1 MKNDNGRITKE
12 PKFCLDNSVIG
23 DSWRMFRI
31 MAEFVDG
38 FEGMSAIDIPAVTI
52 YGSARTKQDHKY
64 YLLAEKIAAGLV
76 EEGFAVLTG
85 GGPGIMEAA
94 NKGAFSAGGL
104 SVGLNINLPHEQ
116 NLNPFVNFSL
126 DFKYFFVRKVML
138 MKYSTGFICM
148 PGGFGS
154 MDEIFESLTL
164 IQTEKIEPFPIVLV
178 GSEFWGGLV
187 EWIEDKM
194 IESGNISPDDI
205 SLFKVIDDPA
215 EVVAYIKN
223 NCGQVDISLVKGY
236 NSFNTLG

>member
-1 MKNDNGRITKE
+1 MNNDNGRITKE
-12 PKFCLDNSVIG
+12 PKFCLDNSVVG

-31 MAEFVDG
+31 MAEFVEG
-38 FEGMSAIDIPAVTI
+38 FEGMSAIDVPAVTI
-52 YGSARTKQDHKY
+52 YGSARTQPDDKY

-76 EEGFAVLTG
+76 KEGFAVLTG

-104 SVGLNINLPHEQ
+104 SVGLNINLPREQ
-116 NLNPFVNFSL
+116 NLNPFVNFSI

-154 MDEIFESLTL
+154 MDELFESLTL

-194 IESGNISPDDI
+194 IKSGTISPDDT
-205 SLFKVIDDPA
+205 SLFKVIDDPG
-215 EVVAYIKN
+215 EVIAYIKD
-223 NCGQVDISLVKGY
+223 NCGHVDIS
-236 NSFNTLG
+236 

>member
-1 MKNDNGRITKE
+1 MKNDNGRIIKE
-12 PKFCLDNSVIG
+12 PQFCLDNSVIG

-38 FEGMSAIDIPAVTI
+38 FDGMSAIDVPAVTI
-52 YGSARTKQDHKY
+52 YGSARTQQDNKY
-64 YLLAEKIAAGLV
+64 YLLAEKIAANLV
-76 EEGFAVLTG
+76 KEGFAVLTG

-154 MDEIFESLTL
+154 MDELFESLTL

-194 IESGNISPDDI
+194 IEYGNINAEDT
-205 SLFKVIDDPA
+205 SLFKIIDDPA
-215 EVVAYIKN
+215 EVVAYIKD
-223 NCGQVDISLVKGY
+223 NCGHVDIG
-236 NSFNTLG
+236 